1 DFGLGLYGY
10 PATYKTIEWIY
21 NPNYDSN
28 RPNNKSQ
35 HTLLFRQLMA
45 DADFKREFIDRA
57 AIYMGDFLNSKGTRE
72 IWDGMYNLIKTEYPY
87 HRQCVRQ
94 WWPSWWQGYTDELNT
109 ARQWVVDRTEDF
121 YQQLDDFYQLGT
133 PTPLNINKELG
144 SDDQA
149 KMQFLFNNVP
159 LTKGIFDGKFFL
171 GRNITLKGNSHGDK
185 VVKGW
190 KVITKTAS
198 GSNTQ
203 TINSSI
209 YSFNMP
215 SCQSL
220 SINAILGDVLK
231 GDVNGDNEVNIS
243 DSACLTNYILGKD
256 PNPFILAAADIN
268 DDGIINITDVLML
281 ISIVLGNN

>member
-1 DFGLGLYGY
+1 
-10 PATYKTIEWIY
+10 
-21 NPNYDSN
+21 
-28 RPNNKSQ
+28 
-35 HTLLFRQLMA
+35 
-45 DADFKREFIDRA
+45 
-57 AIYMGDFLNSKGTRE
+57 
-72 IWDGMYNLIKTEYPY
+72 MYNLIKTEYPY

-109 ARQWVVDRTEDF
+109 ARQWVADRTDNF

-133 PTPLNINKELG
+133 PTPLSINKELG

-149 KMQFLFNNVP
+149 KMQFLFNNVS
-159 LTKGIFDGKFFL
+159 LTKGTFDGKFFL
-171 GRNITLKGNSHGDK
+171 GRSITLKGNSLGDK

-198 GSNTQ
+198 GSKTQ

-243 DSACLTNYILGKD
+243 DTACLTNYILGKN

-281 ISIVLGNN
+281 VSIVLGNN